1 MIEEKPGQTQFK
13 IYERLAQLDEET
25 QERISQKYYH
35 GTRPWNKKGTRP
47 RKRQTKKEMKES
59 QEE

>member
-1 MIEEKPGQTQFK
+1 MTEKAAAQTQLQ
-13 IYERLAQLDEET
+13 IYERLSQLDEET

-47 RKRQTKKEMKES
+47 RKRRVKNEQNETA
-59 QEE
+59 EE

>member
-1 MIEEKPGQTQFK
+1 MTEKAAAQTQLQ

-47 RKRQTKKEMKES
+47 RKRRAKNEQNETA
-59 QEE
+59 EE